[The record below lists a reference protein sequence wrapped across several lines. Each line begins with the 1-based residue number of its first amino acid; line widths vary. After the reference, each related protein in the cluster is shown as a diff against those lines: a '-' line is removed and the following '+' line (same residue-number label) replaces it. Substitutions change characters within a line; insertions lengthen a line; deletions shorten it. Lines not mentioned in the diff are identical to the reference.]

1 MSVFI
6 YQDGQLAS
14 SWGSTAPET
23 PSCWKHLGHDSPYLQ
38 QTSPWVTNLNF
49 DTSVEVVEVV
59 SELACEGGVAL
70 PCSVSWTF
78 LKAPF
83 ARRPQRSPWPPCK
96 AHGYGRGG
104 PSHPKNW
111 VYARKRCH
119 NTSPLHNL
127 FFFSLCQAFCT
138 YPFAPPVGSPQNL
151 HRLCL
156 FIHFALPSV
165 CCWLLLG
172 KLSFTRGDDLGA
184 DSTLL
189 WPGPET
195 TSCTQLPIG
204 SCTQLPMMLL
214 LRHLLS
220 ASRDAGRCERPLSAS
235 AAVLSR
241 ATYCFGE
248 RKVPN

>member
-1 MSVFI
+1 MTS
-6 YQDGQLAS
+6 
-14 SWGSTAPET
+14 
-23 PSCWKHLGHDSPYLQ
+23 LQ
-38 QTSPWVTNLNF
+38 GTWIWS
-49 DTSVEVVEVV
+49 
-59 SELACEGGVAL
+59 
-70 PCSVSWTF
+70 
-78 LKAPF
+78 
-83 ARRPQRSPWPPCK
+83 RRPQPSQKLSICK
-96 AHGYGRGG
+96 KKVPQHFSSAQ
-104 PSHPKNW
+104 PFF
-111 VYARKRCH
+111 
-119 NTSPLHNL
+119 

-138 YPFAPPVGSPQNL
+138 YPPAPPVGSPQSL

-165 CCWLLLG
+165 CCWLPLG
-172 KLSFTRGDDLGA
+172 KPSFTRGDDLGA

-195 TSCTQLPIG
+195 TSCTQLPVG
-204 SCTQLPMMLL
+204 SCTQLPMTLL

-220 ASRDAGRCERPLSAS
+220 ALRDAVRCERPLSAS

>member
-23 PSCWKHLGHDSPYLQ
+23 PSCWKHPGHDSPYLQ

-127 FFFSLCQAFCT
+127 FFFLAFARHFAHIHLHPQWGAHRTCT
-138 YPFAPPVGSPQNL
+138 GSA
-151 HRLCL
+151 CL
-156 FIHFALPSV
+156 FILLYLLCVAGFYWGNWASHVVKIWVLTAL
-165 CCWLLLG
+165 CCGQALKPPPAHSYL
-172 KLSFTRGDDLGA
+172 
-184 DSTLL
+184 
-189 WPGPET
+189 
-195 TSCTQLPIG
+195 
-204 SCTQLPMMLL
+204 
-214 LRHLLS
+214 
-220 ASRDAGRCERPLSAS
+220 
-235 AAVLSR
+235 
-241 ATYCFGE
+241 
-248 RKVPN
+248 